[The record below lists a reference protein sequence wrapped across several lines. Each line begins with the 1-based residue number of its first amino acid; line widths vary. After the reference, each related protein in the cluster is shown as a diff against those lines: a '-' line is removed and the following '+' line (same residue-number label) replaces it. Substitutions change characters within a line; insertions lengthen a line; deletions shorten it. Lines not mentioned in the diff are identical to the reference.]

1 MSIDSTAGTP
11 VRSLKRAQVRV
22 ITVFFMIYILVSGG
36 SFGIEDMVSSSGPGL
51 TLLLLVL
58 LPVFWA
64 LPMALIASELGSAIP
79 GEGGFYVWARRGLGD
94 FWGFQTAWWWSLSIF
109 VDSAVY
115 VVLAIQYLQNW
126 LHFSSLVGYI
136 IAWAIIMVFTVM
148 NVLGVR
154 FVALSSTAFAVLI
167 LLPFFALIVVGL
179 VKWQFDPFT
188 PVTAPGVPFF
198 GTGGVFALG
207 LAIGVWMYS
216 GYESMSTLSGEI
228 RNPQRVI
235 PRALM
240 LVVPFIIL
248 MYVLPTLAGLVAYG
262 HWDTWATT
270 AGDGYLSF
278 VEIGK
283 KIGGSALGYA
293 LLGSALL
300 GNLALYL
307 DYLASGAR
315 PLFAIAQDGLF
326 PKGISHVSRRWG
338 TPVAA
343 IVLMAVVNAV
353 LVVGPFQKLVVI
365 DVILFISAYVL
376 IFVSAVRLRV
386 KEPDLKRP
394 FRVPLGTG
402 GMVAMVIPPI
412 LIVIFTIYVNAIDRS
427 TELFGVTGF
436 KLLGQDVGWYGIA
449 GFLALSRLGAVLPVP
464 GHLWWAEHAI
474 GRGRRRGDRP
484 RRGRGSGGRGLMQTQ
499 IQVLSE
505 DEKAQV
511 HERTLNVLSSVGL
524 RCDTAE
530 GRRILAAAGADVD
543 EATRRVRFPAE
554 LVESLLAQAT
564 RSFTVHGRRP
574 DWSFAVGAGEFTL
587 LADGGATSVVDAV
600 TGDRRP
606 TTPDDW
612 RSATRLLD
620 AIDDVGF
627 YWCPTEYAAD
637 YEQPAGFVRYF
648 TDVFATFGKHVQDSF
663 GTPQLTPWLKEILL
677 DIVFGGPDEVRE
689 RMPMSFLITPTS
701 PLTIEH
707 DFTQTW
713 LGLRDYG
720 LPVAVMPMPLQG
732 ATAPG
737 SRLATLL
744 TANCESDRHAL
755 PRPGGGAG
763 YPGLLLAGGG
773 EHGPA
778 RRPLCRRCHRA
789 RRALPGRYG
798 DGPLLRPAGQV
809 LGLCTQTYRPDSADR
824 LGEGRRGAA
833 VALAD
838 PDVLVGPG
846 LLGGATVLC
855 LEPDRPGRRGHP
867 PRPPGAQRHPCARR
881 PLARRGPRQG
891 RPLRLV
897 PRRAL
902 HAHRRA
908 RRGVGAERLRR
919 AGQLGRVAHGRVA
932 DDRGRRAGAR
942 PAAPG
947 RPGLAAVQR
956 RPGGG
961 PRGAPAPRAD
971 AAS

>member
-1 MSIDSTAGTP
+1 MSTEAATGTS

-126 LHFSSLVGYI
+126 LHFSNLVGYL
-136 IAWAIIMVFTVM
+136 IAWAVITVFAVM
-148 NVLGVR
+148 NILGVK

-179 VKWQFDPFT
+179 AKWNFDPFT

-248 MYVLPTLAGLVAYG
+248 MYVLPTLASLAAYG
-262 HWDTWATT
+262 HWDTFATS

-326 PKGISHVSRRWG
+326 PKGISRVSRWG
-338 TPVAA
+338 TPAAA

-376 IFVSAVRLRV
+376 IFISAVRLRV
-386 KEPDLKRP
+386 TEPDLKRP

-402 GMVAMVIPPI
+402 GMIAMVIPPI
-412 LIVIFTIYVNAIDRS
+412 LIVAFTIYVNAIDRS

-436 KLLGQDVGWYGIA
+436 RLLGQDVGWYGIA
-449 GFLALSRLGAVLPVP
+449 GFAALFSGPVLYY
-464 GHLWWAEHAI
+464 LFRAI
-474 GRGRRRGDRP
+474 
-484 RRGRGSGGRGLMQTQ
+484 
-499 IQVLSE
+499 
-505 DEKAQV
+505 
-511 HERTLNVLSSVGL
+511 
-524 RCDTAE
+524 
-530 GRRILAAAGADVD
+530 
-543 EATRRVRFPAE
+543 
-554 LVESLLAQAT
+554 
-564 RSFTVHGRRP
+564 
-574 DWSFAVGAGEFTL
+574 
-587 LADGGATSVVDAV
+587 
-600 TGDRRP
+600 
-606 TTPDDW
+606 
-612 RSATRLLD
+612 
-620 AIDDVGF
+620 
-627 YWCPTEYAAD
+627 Y
-637 YEQPAGFVRYF
+637 
-648 TDVFATFGKHVQDSF
+648 
-663 GTPQLTPWLKEILL
+663 
-677 DIVFGGPDEVRE
+677 GGP
-689 RMPMSFLITPTS
+689 ST
-701 PLTIEH
+701 
-707 DFTQTW
+707 
-713 LGLRDYG
+713 
-720 LPVAVMPMPLQG
+720 
-732 ATAPG
+732 
-737 SRLATLL
+737 
-744 TANCESDRHAL
+744 
-755 PRPGGGAG
+755 
-763 YPGLLLAGGG
+763 
-773 EHGPA
+773 PA
-778 RRPLCRRCHRA
+778 RE
-789 RRALPGRYG
+789 
-798 DGPLLRPAGQV
+798 AG
-809 LGLCTQTYRPDSADR
+809 
-824 LGEGRRGAA
+824 
-833 VALAD
+833 
-838 PDVLVGPG
+838 
-846 LLGGATVLC
+846 
-855 LEPDRPGRRGHP
+855 
-867 PRPPGAQRHPCARR
+867 
-881 PLARRGPRQG
+881 
-891 RPLRLV
+891 
-897 PRRAL
+897 
-902 HAHRRA
+902 
-908 RRGVGAERLRR
+908 
-919 AGQLGRVAHGRVA
+919 
-932 DDRGRRAGAR
+932 
-942 PAAPG
+942 
-947 RPGLAAVQR
+947 
-956 RPGGG
+956 
-961 PRGAPAPRAD
+961 D
-971 AAS
+971 AAIAIAEAEAAEDAA